1 MPPALAYAPA
11 DPALRDAANAELRA
25 RRAAYA
31 RACDYY
37 NGLHKRHLR
46 PHGEDGDDNVVINL
60 VRQSIDRVVSLLMPR
75 FPTLELPSQ
84 PERAAALEQLWAAN
98 GGARFLAKVA
108 KQGCLSGHVFVRVVP
123 PAAPDAAPRLIALNP
138 ANALAFWRADDY
150 EEVLWYELHWSHGRA
165 NYRQEIVRAEDA
177 WLIHTWQDDGDGWQ
191 RLETARWAYPLP
203 PIVDWQHQAAT
214 NGFYGQAEIA
224 NFALN
229 DRVNKLM
236 SDVARILRYHAAPR
250 TVGIGFEARDLTPT
264 AINTLWTIPKADAKV
279 FNLEMHTDLASSLN
293 AITFLTRAFLAEQR
307 VVVLDGSVAD
317 WRHITN
323 LGVRTLYMDALFKT
337 EELRRNYEI
346 GVIALSQAL
355 RMLAGEADFAAP
367 IRVTWADPLPL
378 AALEG

>member
-1 MPPALAYAPA
+1 MPPALAYTPN
-11 DPALRDAANAELRA
+11 DPALRDAADAELRA
-25 RRAAYA
+25 RRASYQ

-46 PHGEDGDDNVVINL
+46 AHGEEADDNVVINL
-60 VRQSIDRVVSLLMPR
+60 VRQAIDRAVSLLMPR
-75 FPTLELPSQ
+75 FPALELPTQ
-84 PERAAALEQLWAAN
+84 PERSTALEQLWAAN
-98 GGARFLAKVA
+98 GGARFLAKAA
-108 KQGCLSGHVFVRVVP
+108 KQGCLSGHIFVRALP
-123 PAAPDAAPRLIALNP
+123 PEAPDALPRLIALNP
-138 ANALAFWRADDY
+138 ANVVAFWRADDY
-150 EEVLWYELHWSHGRA
+150 EDVLWYEVHWSHQRA
-165 NYRQEIVRAEDA
+165 NYRQEIIRDDQT
-177 WLIHTWQDDGDGWQ
+177 WLIYTWQEAGSGWQ
-191 RLETARWAYPLP
+191 RIETGVWAYPLP
-203 PIVDWQHQAAT
+203 PILSWPHQAVPD
-214 NGFYGQAEIA
+214 GFYGQPEIA

-279 FNLEMHTDLASSLN
+279 FNLEMQTDLASSLN

-307 VVVLDGSVAD
+307 VVVLDGTVAD

-346 GVIALSQAL
+346 GLIAVSQVL
-355 RMLAGEADFAAP
+355 RMLAGEADYRAP
-367 IRVTWADPLPL
+367 IRVMWADPLPMS
-378 AALEG
+378 ALDG